1 MQNKFLNKEK
11 ISIQI
16 TKFAE
21 ILVKSNGY
29 TDFDKK
35 IMEYKIEYDAQ
46 KVYEIAQ
53 TSFIDFN
60 NHLFNNINEMHSI
73 SSGIYL
79 EKSLITFRIFIWGS
93 KGECYEIFKHVLI
106 GEEIKSI
113 NSIEK
118 IKEYIHKYLIE
129 LEFGI
134 IKTYGEN
141 INKSLE
147 QLGQAIESR
156 RLPLQSILQFISV
169 QNNIND
175 FR

>member
-1 MQNKFLNKEK
+1 MQDRFLNKDK
-11 ISIQI
+11 IFIQT
-16 TKFAE
+16 TKFAD
-21 ILVKSNGY
+21 ILAKSNGY
-29 TDFDKK
+29 TDFDNKV
-35 IMEYKIEYDAQ
+35 IEYKIEYDSK

-53 TSFIDFN
+53 SSFIDFN
-60 NHLFNNINEMHSI
+60 NHLFENINEMHSI

-113 NSIEK
+113 DNIEM
-118 IKEYIHKYLIE
+118 IKEYIYKQLLN
-129 LEFGI
+129 LEQGI
-134 IKTYGEN
+134 IKTYGED

-147 QLGQAIESR
+147 NFGQSIESR
-156 RLPLQSILQFISV
+156 RLPLQSILQFISI

-175 FR
+175 FI

>member
-1 MQNKFLNKEK
+1 MQNKFLSKEK
-11 ISIQI
+11 ISIQT
-16 TKFAE
+16 TKFAD
-21 ILVKSNGY
+21 ILAKCNGY
-29 TDFDKK
+29 SDFDEK
-35 IMEYKIEYDAQ
+35 IIESKIEYDNQ

-53 TSFIDFN
+53 SSFIDFN
-60 NHLFNNINEMHSI
+60 NHLFENINEMHSI

-79 EKSLITFRIFIWGS
+79 DKSLITFRIFIWGS

-106 GEEIKSI
+106 GKEIKSI
-113 NSIEK
+113 NNIEK
-118 IKEYIHKYLIE
+118 IKEYIYKHLIE

-147 QLGQAIESR
+147 KFGQAIESR